1 MASVLSSFFQRDPK
15 SQFPYDIPTEEQ
27 HFFDRVSIGNSF
39 KKAEPG
45 ELATIFWD
53 NRSSTLKQ
61 QAQKLKTM
69 RHPNIITYLD
79 SIELEGTFYLVTEKC
94 KPLEL
99 YLKEAN
105 LSENQKEFVV
115 SWGMFQLMNALKFMH
130 EAKLSHENL
139 RKGVFVTAGGD
150 WKIGGLH
157 LVTGFTSPQTD
168 LNQLAIVLWEV
179 FNGFNE
185 AITRPQAPGKI
196 PQRIHELYKKIGAQ
210 SASRLVVSEIIK
222 EYRLT
227 GGYLKNKFVDTLLF
241 LEEFELKEAS
251 EKQSF
256 FMHLR
261 ENIDIFPE
269 DVAKYKILPKLILTY
284 EYGDAGPNI
293 LIPLFKLGRLLDE
306 AEYQKTIVPCL
317 CKLFGSPDRTTRVK
331 LLERIDEFAPH
342 LTPQILNEKI
352 FANLTSGFLDTNPA
366 VRESTVKAMVSLAEK
381 LNYNNLNVELMKY
394 LARLQG
400 GDEHGGIR
408 TNTTICL
415 GKIGHLLA
423 PAKRQGILISAFT
436 RALKDPFAPSRMA
449 SVLALSATQQFYPIV
464 EIANR
469 IVPSLIPL
477 TCDPEKQVR
486 DQAFKAVRGFLEK
499 LEKASENPACIP
511 ELEAGVKAGAS
522 SILDHEKVPQWASW
536 ALKSLSGKFYKGT
549 PPPEIKPGV
558 AGAPGAQT
566 ASANSSRPVTPN
578 SLAEKE
584 KTSAVLKPTITKR
597 ATNDGWGDLN
607 DGGDMFAVKDSSDA
621 GIDDWSDINSKSN
634 EADDWGV
641 GWDTPIATATSSP
654 IPGVKKSSSGNLAVK
669 KPPTIGRLNLPSSG
683 SAQNKTKKA
692 IDDNIDALLGIAA
705 PPASSTTVKPNS
717 LNALMNNSSSSTT
730 TTNSGWG
737 FDDPL
742 PTANTSSS
750 NKGWDDDGWGDNSMA
765 SNVLQPTPVL
775 QPTKVKDDKDARR
788 AEMQARN
795 EARRKEQMERKKSAG
810 AMKLASVEKKMDDFA
825 DW

>member
-15 SQFPYDIPTEEQ
+15 SQFPYDIPTD
-27 HFFDRVSIGNSF
+27 HKYFFDRVSIGNSF

-69 RHPNIITYLD
+69 RHPNIITFLD
-79 SIELEGTFYLVTEKC
+79 SIELDGTFYLVTEKC
-94 KPLEL
+94 IPLQL
-99 YLKEAN
+99 YLQESKM
-105 LSENQKEFVV
+105 SEQQKEFVV
-115 SWGMFQLMNALKFMH
+115 SWGIFQLMNALKFLH
-130 EAKLSHENL
+130 EAKLSHENI
-139 RKGVFVTAGGD
+139 RHGVFVTAGGD

-157 LVTGFTSPQTD
+157 QVTAFQSAQTD
-168 LNQLAIVLWEV
+168 LNQLAILLWEV

-185 AITRPQAPGKI
+185 SIFKAQAPGKI
-196 PQRIHELYKKIGAQ
+196 PQRLHELYKKIATGGA
-210 SASRLVVSEIIK
+210 ARIAVGDLIK
-222 EYRLT
+222 ENRLT

-241 LEEFELKEAS
+241 LEEFELKESS

-261 ENIDIFPE
+261 ENLDIFPD

-306 AEYQKTIVPCL
+306 AEYQRTIVPCL

-342 LTPQILNEKI
+342 LTAQVLNDKI
-352 FANLTSGFLDTNPA
+352 FANLTSGFLDTSPA
-366 VRESTVKAMVSLAEK
+366 VRESTVKAMVSLADK
-381 LNYNNLNVELMKY
+381 LNHNNLNVELMKY

-415 GKIGHLLA
+415 GKIGHLIS
-423 PAKRQGILISAFT
+423 PSKRQGILISAFT

-449 SVLALSATQQFYPIV
+449 SILALSATQQFYPLMEV
-464 EIANR
+464 ANR

-486 DQAFKAVRGFLEK
+486 DQAFKAIRGFLEK

-522 SILDHEKVPQWASW
+522 SILDSDKVPQWASW
-536 ALKSLSGKFYKGT
+536 ALKSLSGKFYKGPT
-549 PPPEIKPGV
+549 PVEGAGPAAPAA
-558 AGAPGAQT
+558 AGAVADSKAP
-566 ASANSSRPVTPN
+566 SSEKRVTP
-578 SLAEKE
+578 EKE
-584 KTSAVLKPTITKR
+584 EKKAEP
-597 ATNDGWGDLN
+597 AANDGWGDF
-607 DGGDMFAVKDSSDA
+607 GDVFPSKPSNTSNSTPSQN
-621 GIDDWSDINSKSN
+621 IKDDWSDLTK
-634 EADDWGV
+634 EEDDWGV
-641 GWDTPIATATSSP
+641 GWDTPIATAKSSP
-654 IPGVKKSSSGNLAVK
+654 IPAAKKNSLNAAIK
-669 KPPTIGRLNLPSSG
+669 KPVAPSIGRLNLG
-683 SAQNKTKKA
+683 GATGGAQAKTKKA

-705 PPASSTTVKPNS
+705 PPP
-717 LNALMNNSSSSTT
+717 SSSSTPSLFALQNKT
-730 TTNSGWG
+730 QQNQANSNSGWG
-737 FDDPL
+737 FDDFS
-742 PTANTSSS
+742 TNSNTNSTS
-750 NKGWDDDGWGDNSMA
+750 NSNNKGGWDDDGWGETSTNTA
-765 SNVLQPTPVL
+765 TPAL
-775 QPTKVKDDKDARR
+775 QPTKMDKDSRR
-788 AEMQARN
+788 AEMTARN
-795 EARRKEQMERKKSAG
+795 EARRKEQADRKKSAG
-810 AMKLASVEKKMDDFA
+810 ALKMPEKKIDDFA

>member
-27 HFFDRVSIGNSF
+27 HHFDRVSIGNSF

-99 YLKEAN
+99 YLKEAG
-105 LSENQKEFVV
+105 LTESQKEFVV

-130 EAKLSHENL
+130 EAKLSHENI

-157 LVTGFTSPQTD
+157 LVTGFSTPQTD
-168 LNQLAIVLWEV
+168 LNQLAIILWEV

-196 PQRIHELYKKIGAQ
+196 PQRIHELYKKIGAA
-210 SASRLVVSEIIK
+210 SAARLTVSDIIK

-306 AEYQKTIVPCL
+306 AEYQRTIVPCL

-342 LTPQILNEKI
+342 LTQQVVNDKI

-449 SVLALSATQQFYPIV
+449 SVLALSATQHFYPIV

-486 DQAFKAVRGFLEK
+486 DQAFKAIRGFLEK

-549 PPPEIKPGV
+549 PPPEVKPG
-558 AGAPGAQT
+558 AATGAPT
-566 ASANSSRPVTPN
+566 ASATSSRPVTPN

-584 KTSAVLKPTITKR
+584 KTPAVSKPAATKP

-607 DGGDMFAVKDSSDA
+607 DGGDMFTVKDSNDA
-621 GIDDWSDINSKSN
+621 IVDDWADINPKSN
-634 EADDWGV
+634 DTDDWGI
-641 GWDTPIATATSSP
+641 GWDTPIATAKSSP
-654 IPGVKKSSSGNLAVK
+654 IPGIKKSSSGNLGVK
-669 KPPTIGRLNLPSSG
+669 KPAIGRLNLPSSA

-692 IDDNIDALLGIAA
+692 IDDNIDALLGISAP
-705 PPASSTTVKPNS
+705 PPASSSAVKPNS
-717 LNALMNNSSSSTT
+717 LNSLMSNSSSSTANT
-730 TTNSGWG
+730 GWG
-737 FDDPL
+737 FDDPI
-742 PTANTSSS
+742 PASTNTSSA
-750 NKGWDDDGWGDNSMA
+750 NKGWDDDGWGDNSM
-765 SNVLQPTPVL
+765 SSGVLQPTPVL
-775 QPTKVKDDKDARR
+775 QPTKVVKDDKEARR

-795 EARRKEQMERKKSAG
+795 EARRKEQMERKKSSG
-810 AMKLASVEKKMDDFA
+810 AMKLASAEKKMDDFA

>member
-15 SQFPYDIPTEEQ
+15 SQFPYDIPSEEQ

-99 YLKEAN
+99 YLKEAG
-105 LSENQKEFVV
+105 LSESQKEFVV
-115 SWGMFQLMNALKFMH
+115 SWGIFQLMNALKFMH
-130 EAKLSHENL
+130 EAKLSHENI

-157 LVTGFTSPQTD
+157 LVTGFTTPQTD

-210 SASRLVVSEIIK
+210 SASRLVVSDIIK

-306 AEYQKTIVPCL
+306 AEYQRTIVPCL

-342 LTPQILNEKI
+342 LTPQILNDKI

-436 RALKDPFAPSRMA
+436 RALKDPFGPSRMA

-486 DQAFKAVRGFLEK
+486 DQAFKAIRGFLEK
-499 LEKASENPACIP
+499 LEKASDNPACIP

-549 PPPEIKPGV
+549 PPPEVKPG
-558 AGAPGAQT
+558 APQT
-566 ASANSSRPVTPN
+566 PSATSSRPVTPN

-584 KTSAVLKPTITKR
+584 KTSVVNKPTITKP
-597 ATNDGWGDLN
+597 ASNDGWGDLN
-607 DGGDMFAVKDSSDA
+607 DGGDMFAVKDSNDSTV
-621 GIDDWSDINSKSN
+621 DDWTDINSKSN
-634 EADDWGV
+634 DVDDWGV
-641 GWDTPIATATSSP
+641 GWDTPVVTATSSP
-654 IPGVKKSSSGNLAVK
+654 IPGVKQSSSGNLAVK
-669 KPPTIGRLNLPSSG
+669 KPTIGRLNLPNST
-683 SAQNKTKKA
+683 SAQNKAKKA
-692 IDDNIDALLGIAA
+692 MDDNIDALLGIAA
-705 PPASSTTVKPNS
+705 PPSSSTAVKPNS
-717 LNALMNNSSSSTT
+717 LNSLMNKSSSSVTNS
-730 TTNSGWG
+730 NSGWG

-742 PTANTSSS
+742 PTISNSTSQ
-750 NKGWDDDGWGDNSMA
+750 KGWDDDGWGENTSTN
-765 SNVLQPTPVL
+765 NVLQPTPVL
-775 QPTKVKDDKDARR
+775 QPTKAKDDKDSRR

>member
-15 SQFPYDIPTEEQ
+15 SQFPYDIPGAEE

-99 YLKEAN
+99 YLKEAG
-105 LSENQKEFVV
+105 LTESQKEFVV
-115 SWGMFQLMNALKFMH
+115 SWGMFQLLNALKFMH

-179 FNGFNE
+179 FNGFND

-210 SASRLVVSEIIK
+210 SAARLAVCDIIK

-306 AEYQKTIVPCL
+306 AEYQRTIVPCL

-342 LTPQILNEKI
+342 LTPQILNDKI
-352 FANLTSGFLDTNPA
+352 FGNLTSGFLDTNPA

-415 GKIGHLLA
+415 GKIGHLIA

-449 SVLALSATQQFYPIV
+449 SVLALSATQQFYPLV
-464 EIANR
+464 EISNR

-486 DQAFKAVRGFLEK
+486 DQAFKAIRGFLEK

-536 ALKSLSGKFYKGT
+536 ALKSLSGKFYKG
-549 PPPEIKPGV
+549 PPPAEVKPG
-558 AGAPGAQT
+558 APAT
-566 ASANSSRPVTPN
+566 ADTSSRPVTPN
-578 SLAEKE
+578 PTAEKE
-584 KTSAVLKPTITKR
+584 KSSTVLKPTPAKP
-597 ATNDGWGDLN
+597 ATNDGWGDLT
-607 DGGDMFAVKDSSDA
+607 DGGDMFAVKDSNDSA
-621 GIDDWSDINSKSN
+621 IDDWADINTKSN
-634 EADDWGV
+634 DADDWGV

-654 IPGVKKSSSGNLAVK
+654 IPGVKKSSSSSSAAAK
-669 KPPTIGRLNLPSSG
+669 KPTIGRLNLGSNLAGS
-683 SAQNKTKKA
+683 SAQKQTKKA
-692 IDDNIDALLGIAA
+692 IDDNIDALLGISA
-705 PPASSTTVKPNS
+705 PPAAGSSVKPNS
-717 LNALMNNSSSSTT
+717 LNALMNNSSSSTNT
-730 TTNSGWG
+730 GWG

-742 PTANTSSS
+742 PTTNNSSA
-750 NKGWDDDGWGDNSMA
+750 NKGWDDDGWGDNSMS
-765 SNVLQPTPVL
+765 SNVLQPTAVL
-775 QPTKVKDDKDARR
+775 QPTKMKDDKDARR

-795 EARRKEQMERKKSAG
+795 EARRKEQMDRKKSAG

>member
-1 MASVLSSFFQRDPK
+1 
-15 SQFPYDIPTEEQ
+15 
-27 HFFDRVSIGNSF
+27 
-39 KKAEPG
+39 
-45 ELATIFWD
+45 
-53 NRSSTLKQ
+53 
-61 QAQKLKTM
+61 M

-99 YLKEAN
+99 YLKEAG
-105 LSENQKEFVV
+105 LTESQKEFVV

-130 EAKLSHENL
+130 EAKLSHENI

-157 LVTGFTSPQTD
+157 LVTAFTTPQTD

-179 FNGFNE
+179 FNGFND

-210 SASRLVVSEIIK
+210 SASRLVVSDIIK

-293 LIPLFKLGRLLDE
+293 LIPLFKLGRLLAE
-306 AEYQKTIVPCL
+306 EEYQKTIVPCL

-342 LTPQILNEKI
+342 LTPQILNDKI
-352 FANLTSGFLDTNPA
+352 FSNLTSGFLDTNPA

-449 SVLALSATQQFYPIV
+449 SVLALSATQQFYPII

-486 DQAFKAVRGFLEK
+486 DQAFKAIRGFLEK

-549 PPPEIKPGV
+549 PPPEVKPGA
-558 AGAPGAQT
+558 AGATGANSVQT
-566 ASANSSRPVTPN
+566 ESATSSRPVTPN
-578 SLAEKE
+578 TLGEKE
-584 KTSAVLKPTITKR
+584 KPKVVSNPTTTKP

-607 DGGDMFAVKDSSDA
+607 DGGDMFAVKDSNDPV
-621 GIDDWSDINSKSN
+621 IDDWSDINSKSN
-634 EADDWGV
+634 DVDDWGV
-641 GWDTPIATATSSP
+641 GWDTPITTATSSP
-654 IPGVKKSSSGNLAVK
+654 IPGVKKASTGSLGVK
-669 KPPTIGRLNLPSSG
+669 KPTIGRLNLPSSA
-683 SAQNKTKKA
+683 SAQNKTRKA
-692 IDDNIDALLGIAA
+692 IDDNIDALLGISA
-705 PPASSTTVKPNS
+705 PPVSSTSVKPNS
-717 LNALMNNSSSSTT
+717 LNSLMNNSSSSTT
-730 TTNSGWG
+730 NTGWG

-742 PTANTSSS
+742 PTTTNTTSA
-750 NKGWDDDGWGDNSMA
+750 NKGWDDDGWGSNNMA
-765 SNVLQPTPVL
+765 SDVLKPTPVL
-775 QPTKVKDDKDARR
+775 QPTKVKDDKEARR

-795 EARRKEQMERKKSAG
+795 EARRKEQMERKKSSG

>member
-15 SQFPYDIPTEEQ
+15 SQFPYDIPAGEQ

-99 YLKEAN
+99 YLKEAG
-105 LSENQKEFVV
+105 LTENQKEFVV
-115 SWGMFQLMNALKFMH
+115 SWGMFQLLNALKFMH
-130 EAKLSHENL
+130 EAKLSHENI

-185 AITRPQAPGKI
+185 AITRPQAPGKV

-210 SASRLVVSEIIK
+210 SASRLTVSDIIK

-342 LTPQILNEKI
+342 LTQQVVNDKI

-449 SVLALSATQQFYPIV
+449 SVLALSATQHFYPIV

-469 IVPSLIPL
+469 IVPSIIPL

-536 ALKSLSGKFYKGT
+536 ALKSLSGKFYKGV
-549 PPPEIKPGV
+549 PPPEVKP
-558 AGAPGAQT
+558 GAPGALDPQSAAAT
-566 ASANSSRPVTPN
+566 ASRPVTPN
-578 SLAEKE
+578 SLADKD
-584 KTSAVLKPTITKR
+584 KSPVINKPTPRKP

-607 DGGDMFAVKDSSDA
+607 DGGDMFAVKDSNDA
-621 GIDDWSDINSKSN
+621 AVDDWADINPKSN
-634 EADDWGV
+634 EVDDWGV
-641 GWDTPIATATSSP
+641 GWDTPIATAKSSP
-654 IPGVKKSSSGNLAVK
+654 IPGTKKSSSESLAAK
-669 KPPTIGRLNLPSSG
+669 KPTIGRLNLPSSG

-705 PPASSTTVKPNS
+705 PPAASTTVKPKSLNS
-717 LNALMNNSSSSTT
+717 LMSSSSSSTA
-730 TTNSGWG
+730 NAGWG

-742 PTANTSSS
+742 PTTNNTSSA
-750 NKGWDDDGWGDNSMA
+750 NKGWDDDGWGENSITN
-765 SNVLQPTPVL
+765 SVLKPTPILQPT
-775 QPTKVKDDKDARR
+775 QVKDDKEARR

-795 EARRKEQMERKKSAG
+795 EARRKEQMERKKSSG
-810 AMKLASVEKKMDDFA
+810 AMKLASIEKKMDDFA